1 MEGDKIMFVGQIQAT
16 PYIGKAGISAVR
28 TNSLLA
34 SMQTTPK
41 QYDRVEIGTHS
52 QVDTHS
58 GIYKPS
64 SGQMQAMGS
73 PSYTWAAPDSRLQ
86 AELLPP
92 SEQSSYTEED
102 ALINQYMKQSRI
114 DGYFDGDAFVCT
126 SSEPVKLILKDDIS
140 KADLE
145 KFNNELA
152 KKGLGEEIDWRGV
165 QEDFVQIGVG
175 FDNIER
181 FEQKADY
188 LASRYAVLKDRIR
201 TQFTGEQQEAELQ
214 RLEQIYT
221 EAKEKMANSYAE
233 SIGGFFEGLGQSGAA
248 TDMRNSVLAL
258 IDQKANAYTDYIEKN
273 RDYVSITDPDKQWL
287 KQDDAYMAAR
297 LRQSASASSAETQ
310 KQSVNEQAPYN
321 ENDLSFAGVY
331 AKTLFQQL
339 QCPTW
344 NINESDMALGQH
356 LATQYGA
363 LKNSAENADISEK
376 LSNMLVS
383 AFNPFMDSLMDSL
396 DSLIDSN
403 RGWVAEKPWM
413 SGTIRTDYID
423 RESVYQSFQNAIS
436 KA

>member
-1 MEGDKIMFVGQIQAT
+1 MFVGQIQAA
-16 PYIGKAGISAVR
+16 PYMGKMGISAVHA
-28 TNSLLA
+28 NLPFA
-34 SMQTTPK
+34 SMQTTPA
-41 QYDRVEIGTHS
+41 QYDRVEIGTHA
-52 QVDTHS
+52 QTDTRS

-73 PSYTWAAPDSRLQ
+73 PSYTWATPDSRLQ

-102 ALINQYMKQSRI
+102 ALLNQYMKQSRI
-114 DGYFDGDAFVCT
+114 DGYFDGDAFVRT

-145 KFNNELA
+145 KFNDELA
-152 KKGLGEEIDWRGV
+152 QKGLGEEIDWRGV
-165 QEDFVQIGVG
+165 QADFVQIGVG

-188 LASRYAVLKDRIR
+188 LASRYAVLKDRIQ
-201 TQFTGEQQEAELQ
+201 TQFTGEHQEAELQ
-214 RLEQIYT
+214 KLEQIYT
-221 EAKEKMANSYAE
+221 QAKEEMANSYAD
-233 SIGGFFEGLGQSGAA
+233 SIGGFFEGLGQSGTTA
-248 TDMRNSVLAL
+248 DMRNSVLAL

-273 RDYVSITDPDKQWL
+273 GDYVSITAPDKQWL
-287 KQDDAYMAAR
+287 KQDDAYMAAQ
-297 LRQSASASSAETQ
+297 LRQSAGTSSAETQ
-310 KQSVNEQAPYN
+310 KRSVNEQAPYDG
-321 ENDLSFAGVY
+321 NDLSFAGVY

-339 QCPTW
+339 QRPTW
-344 NINESDMALGQH
+344 NINESDAALGQH

-363 LKNSAENADISEK
+363 LKNSAGNAGVSEK
-376 LSNMLVS
+376 LSNMLIS

-396 DSLIDSN
+396 DTLIDSN

-423 RESVYQSFQNAIS
+423 RESVYQSFQNVIS